1 MEVRTDECMQE
12 KGSKEGGNKSRRYER
27 KQRRPVRVKHD
38 ALMHHGQNRGKQKS
52 LNYAKNANNRK
63 GNV

>member
-27 KQRRPVRVKHD
+27 KQRRPV
-38 ALMHHGQNRGKQKS
+38 
-52 LNYAKNANNRK
+52 YA
-63 GNV
+63 